1 MVRCFN
7 LAILA
12 IAALS
17 ASVVMHATVEAQD
30 EADVL
35 PPVLESLFGGPFSL
49 VDHTGTPRSDED
61 FRGKFMLIYF
71 GYASCPSICPTNLQH
86 MAEAIDELDDAAE
99 NIVPIFVS
107 IDPDRDRPAI
117 LQDYVSHFGE
127 RFIGLTGSE
136 AQIRVVAKAYRVHR
150 RKVVEADADARDYL
164 VDHASIT
171 YLIGPDGKFRT
182 LFPHDT
188 AGKVM
193 AERIAHYLMN

>member
-12 IAALS
+12 VAALF
-17 ASVVMHATVEAQD
+17 ASVMMHATVEAQD

-35 PPVLESLFGGPFSL
+35 PP
-49 VDHTGTPRSDED
+49 
-61 FRGKFMLIYF
+61 
-71 GYASCPSICPTNLQH
+71 A
-86 MAEAIDELDDAAE
+86 LDDAAE

-107 IDPDRDRPAI
+107 IDPGRDRPAI

-127 RFIGLTGSE
+127 RFVGLTGSE

-188 AGKVM
+188 AGKLM
-193 AERIAHYLMN
+193 AERIAQYLMN